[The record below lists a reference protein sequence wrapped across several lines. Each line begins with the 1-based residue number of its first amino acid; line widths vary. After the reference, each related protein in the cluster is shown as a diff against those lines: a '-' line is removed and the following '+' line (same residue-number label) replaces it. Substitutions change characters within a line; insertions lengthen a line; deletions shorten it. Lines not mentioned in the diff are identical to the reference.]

1 MATKKD
7 DIVQRVVFEEEE
19 EKKRTKNI
27 PYVQM
32 YNKAQVLLYSV
43 YREYCVVTLKSE
55 WTTYVK
61 IFLNNYM
68 M

>member
-1 MATKKD
+1 
-7 DIVQRVVFEEEE
+7 
-19 EKKRTKNI
+19 
-27 PYVQM
+27 M
-32 YNKAQVLLYSV
+32 YNKAQVILYSV
-43 YREYCVVTLKSE
+43 YREYCVVTLKSG

>member
-19 EKKRTKNI
+19 EKKKEPRI
-27 PYVQM
+27 SLM

-43 YREYCVVTLKSE
+43 YREYCVVTPKSG